1 MYVNTY
7 SGSAANTYALTS
19 TVKLDG
25 NGDGTYETTLGNE
38 TMDIASETNGNSY
51 PLNDHINKVY
61 SDYEAQYD
69 VTNLISASNPSVNV
83 KNQAI
88 SGKSF
93 EGRIKGVTLV
103 AAYNDPSSTNQTYY
117 WVNHGGDWSSPANG
131 QTTFNTAG
139 LVSGWVN
146 AESKIRQFSSSDANY
161 TFNGITKI
169 NGGSTPNLD
178 GLNTWDV
185 TNNITAGQ
193 DSTLAYSKGSS
204 FKTTLATLKVKYVTQ
219 TAPVA
224 NFTATPTSGNAPLM
238 VQFTDA
244 STGTVSSYEWDF
256 GDGTNS
262 TEQTPSHIY
271 STAGTYNVN
280 FTVTGPG
287 GSDSEVKTGYIVVN
301 EALSTAPIAAFAVTP
316 TSGDVPL
323 AVQFTDQSIGTP
335 TSWIWDFGDGNN
347 TTGQNVTHIYT
358 SAGIYIANLTV
369 SNANGTNSTSSS
381 ITVTEKNTPIIPI
394 ANFSANTSEGYA
406 PLAVQFTNMSEN
418 AVSLIWDFG
427 DGMNSTEQNP
437 VHTYSEAGNYT
448 VNLTASNENGTDS
461 KFATINVFEKSAP
474 VLPLANFS
482 SNVTEGF
489 APLFVQFTDLSE
501 NATVINWD
509 FGDGTNST
517 EKNPLHIYNTFGNY
531 TVNLTASNENGTAS
545 ISTAITVLKQPAV
558 LPVANFSSD
567 VTTGYTPLSV
577 QFTDLSKDATA
588 WNWDFGDGA
597 ISTEQNSPHTYNASG
612 IYTVTLTVSNEAGID
627 NETKTSYITVTSA
640 PSKLAAAFTVSP
652 ISGNAPLKVV
662 FTDKSTGSPS
672 SWKWSFGDGTY
683 STARNPVHTYSKA
696 GKYTVSLTV
705 KNAKDSSSV
714 TKKGFIS
721 VTNYVKPPVAAFA
734 ASPTYGNAPLKVA
747 FTDRS
752 KGSPTSWKWS
762 FGDGTY
768 STDRNPVHTYSKAG
782 KYTVS
787 LTVKN
792 SAGKC
797 TITGFNYIKVTAPLK
812 PPVAAFYGS
821 PTSGKAPLKV
831 TFVDKSS
838 GDPTSWKWS
847 FGDGTYS
854 TARNP
859 VHAYTKAGKY
869 TVTLTAKNAKGSS
882 TKTTYGYIKV
892 SKK

>member
-1 MYVNTY
+1 M
-7 SGSAANTYALTS
+7 AATGQ
-19 TVKLDG
+19 V
-25 NGDGTYETTLGNE
+25 
-38 TMDIASETNGNSY
+38 
-51 PLNDHINKVY
+51 
-61 SDYEAQYD
+61 Q
-69 VTNLISASNPSVNV
+69 
-83 KNQAI
+83 
-88 SGKSF
+88 
-93 EGRIKGVTLV
+93 
-103 AAYNDPSSTNQTYY
+103 
-117 WVNHGGDWSSPANG
+117 ANG

-161 TFNGITKI
+161 TFNGVSKT

-193 DSTLAYSKGSS
+193 AQYSCLFQGQFIQNNPCNLKSQIRYTNSSGCKLYCNTNLWRFSAYGSVYRRFNWNS
-204 FKTTLATLKVKYVTQ
+204 SSYAWDFGDGNNSNNQNPSHTYSAARTYNISLTVTGPGGNNSMVKSGYIVVNEPLPE
-219 TAPVA
+219 APVA
-224 NFTATPTSGNAPLM
+224 NFTAAPTSGNAPLT

-244 STGTVSSYEWDF
+244 STGTVSGYVWDF

-316 TSGDVPL
+316 TSGNVPL
-323 AVQFTDQSIGTP
+323 AVQFTDQSTGTP

-347 TTGQNVTHIYT
+347 TTGQNVTHTYT

-369 SNANGTNSTSSS
+369 SNANGTNSTSAS

-448 VNLTASNENGTDS
+448 VNLTVSNENGTDS

-474 VLPLANFS
+474 VLPIANFS

-517 EKNPLHIYNTFGNY
+517 EKNPLHTYNTLGNY

-577 QFTDLSKDATA
+577 QFTDMSKDATA

-597 ISTEQNSPHTYNASG
+597 KSTEQNSPHTYNASG

-627 NETKTSYITVTSA
+627 NETKTGYIKVTSV
-640 PSKLAAAFTVSP
+640 PSKFAAAFTVSP

-672 SWKWSFGDGTY
+672 YWKWSFGDGTY

-696 GKYTVSLTV
+696 GKYTISLTV
-705 KNAKDSSSV
+705 KNAKYSSSV
-714 TKKGFIS
+714 TKKGFIN

-797 TITGFNYIKVTAPLK
+797 TITGFNYIKVAAPLK

-838 GDPTSWKWS
+838 GNPTSWKWS